1 MNKISCFLTDSNW
14 LPLVKFPATF
24 ILLLLVFHSVNAQ
37 NAVTSGTT
45 LKVMPGTTVVS
56 SENLVVKSGATL
68 SNAGTVILKKGLT
81 NENAS
86 PNHIGTGTAEFSGTA
101 SQAIAGQNI
110 IQNLTVN
117 NSSGVTIGG
126 NTSVNGTLA
135 LTGGTIAL
143 GSNNL
148 LLGPLAAISGT
159 PSSTVMIIATG
170 SGELRKEFPAGF
182 TGSFTFPVGDNTG
195 TPEYSPVTLNF
206 PGGIFATGNY
216 AGVKLVNDKYPDA
229 AITGNYLKRYW
240 TLTQSGI
247 SGFACNAS
255 FQYLA
260 ADVTGTENK
269 ISCSKVNPLP
279 WVTYALTN
287 AATHVLSATAITSF
301 SSFTG
306 LKSTTPPVNQELASI
321 TIPTGITNCYDATQV
336 LTVAGNGNTFI
347 VENNGSVTLVAGNRI
362 SVLPGARVYAGGYLY
377 AHITTTGT
385 YCGAMANPLV
395 QNPENGE
402 KGILSIDQNSKNQ
415 WIKIYPNPTTDLVNV
430 ELLQANEFTEINISV
445 YTMNGDKIL
454 QKTSHGN
461 PDFQFSLS
469 GRPVGMYLVHVQ
481 AGDRSEIAKIVKN

>member
-1 MNKISCFLTDSNW
+1 MNKISCFLTESNW
-14 LPLVKFPATF
+14 LPLVKSSAALFLF
-24 ILLLLVFHSVNAQ
+24 ILAFHSTNAQ
-37 NAVTSGTT
+37 NVISSGTT
-45 LKVMPGTTVVS
+45 LKVMPGTTMVS
-56 SENLVVKSGATL
+56 SENLVIKSGATL

-81 NENAS
+81 NENTT
-86 PNHIGTGTAEFSGTA
+86 PNPIGTGTAEFSGTA
-101 SQAIAGQNI
+101 SQAITGQNI

-126 NTSVNGTLA
+126 NTGVNGTLA
-135 LTGGTIAL
+135 LTGGTVAL

-148 LLGPLAAISGT
+148 LLGPLAVISGS

-170 SGELRKEFPAGF
+170 SGELRKEFAPGF
-182 TGSFTFPVGDNTG
+182 TGSFTFPVGDNNG

-206 PGGIFATGNY
+206 SGGTFATGNY

-240 TLTQSGI
+240 TITQSGI

-269 ISCSKVNPLP
+269 LSCTKVNPLP

-301 SSFTG
+301 STFTG
-306 LKSTTPPVNQELASI
+306 LKSTTPPENQELANI

-336 LTVAGNGNTFI
+336 LTVAGNGNIFI

-402 KGILSIDQNSKNQ
+402 KELLSIGQDPKNQ
-415 WIKIYPNPTTDLVNV
+415 WIKIYPNPTTDIVNV
-430 ELLQANEFTEINISV
+430 ELLLADGFTDVNISV
-445 YTMNGDKIL
+445 YTMNGDKLL
-454 QKTSHGN
+454 QKSSHGN
-461 PDFQFSLS
+461 PDFQFSLA

-481 AGDRSEIAKIVKN
+481 SGNRSEIAKIVKN

>member
-1 MNKISCFLTDSNW
+1 MTESNR
-14 LPLVKFPATF
+14 LPLVKFPSA
-24 ILLLLVFHSVNAQ
+24 LLLFFLAFHYVNAQ
-37 NAVTSGTT
+37 NAITSGTT
-45 LKVMPGTTVVS
+45 LKVMPGTTMVS

-81 NENAS
+81 NENAT
-86 PNHIGTGTAEFSGTA
+86 PNPIGTGTVECSGTA
-101 SQAIAGQNI
+101 NQAINGQNI
-110 IQNLTVN
+110 IQNLTVS

-126 NTSVNGTLA
+126 NTSENGTLA
-135 LTGGTIAL
+135 LTSGTVAL

-148 LLGPLAAISGT
+148 LLGPSATISGA

-206 PGGIFATGNY
+206 PVGTFATGNY
-216 AGVKLVNDKYPDA
+216 AGVKLVNNKYPDA
-229 AITGNYLKRYW
+229 AITGNFLKRYW

-247 SGFACNAS
+247 SGFTCNAA
-255 FQYLA
+255 FQYLE

-269 ISCSKVNPLP
+269 ISCTKVNPLP

-306 LKSTTPPVNQELASI
+306 LKSTTPPENQELANI
-321 TIPTGITNCYDATQV
+321 TIPTGITNCYDATQI

-347 VENNGSVTLVAGNRI
+347 VENNGSVTLVAGNKI
-362 SVLPGARVYAGGYLY
+362 SILPGARVYAGGYLY
-377 AHITTTGT
+377 AHITTTET
-385 YCGAMANPLV
+385 YCGAMLNPLV

-402 KGILSIDQNSKNQ
+402 KELLSIDQNSKNQ
-415 WIKIYPNPTTDLVNV
+415 WIKIYPNPTTDIVNV
-430 ELLQANEFTEINISV
+430 ELMQADEFTDVNISV
-445 YTMNGDKIL
+445 YTMNGEKFL
-454 QKTSHGN
+454 QKSSHGT
-461 PDFQFSLS
+461 PDFRFSLAD
-469 GRPVGMYLVHVQ
+469 RPVGIYLVHVQ
-481 AGDRSEIAKIVKN
+481 SGDKSEIAKVIKN